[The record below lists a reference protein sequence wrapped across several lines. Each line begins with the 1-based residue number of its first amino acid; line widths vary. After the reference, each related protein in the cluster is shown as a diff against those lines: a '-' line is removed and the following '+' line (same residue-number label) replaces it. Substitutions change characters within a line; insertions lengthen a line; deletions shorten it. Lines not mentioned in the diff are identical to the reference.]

1 MRNFLTGFIER
12 HIGLTGDQLVRL
24 GRIVSIS
31 GALSGL
37 NVVSYAVGSSLFVD
51 RVGAS
56 GLPLS
61 YVLVG
66 LFSGP
71 IYVWFAKIADQQ
83 ARPLLT
89 RRVLVFSAL
98 LFVLLRLCLPLDS
111 TVVYYAIYVLVYFQW
126 TLQLDVVLP
135 SLISDYYTS
144 REYNLYAPWIVM
156 SQALGG
162 IIGGGLVSVL
172 AQPIGAETLLLMIS
186 PLALVIYWR
195 VQVLERH
202 EKTIDLDAPPK
213 TTAESS
219 KAAKSGNLNQQNQ
232 TDAQNQGQPAS
243 RLGRRAIFLRYPI
256 VRLLAVSVFLWVVLY
271 SLAEYQYFEIYS
283 LRFENHLDDLTSF
296 LGQFSAINSV
306 AQLVALYVLT
316 RKAIEQLGVRRLTVL
331 YPFTTLLC
339 FCGLSISPSFAVGIA
354 TNINSATIE
363 TTFNQPIH
371 TLFYHPIPTRIVGTV
386 RALCDGFSYSSGLLL
401 VGVLLLLSQTF
412 ELPRVG
418 IALFGVALSGLYLF
432 IRYRLSEE
440 YFKTLVANLGDD
452 ELDPD
457 DVRAGFA
464 SIPATRVRELLAQLQ
479 SGDDAQQRRILQFLP
494 YIKRPSR
501 AIAAIESLIPNAD
514 RSLRQAIVNCWRD
527 CGDRDSG
534 VPLYLRDTL
543 HSPDP
548 SLRAIALNAY
558 IVRQDPLSE
567 AEVMN
572 LIELGSSETETLSV
586 YQNLELETL
595 AHIAA
600 DLLPG
605 KSDALND
612 RCDHFW
618 QRLTSASSEE
628 ASTATA
634 TRLNIAIQAIRDTQN
649 QTLRSRL
656 EDVLRSTQDTDLL
669 RQIFSALAEFALD
682 RPRDEKL
689 ALAETA
695 MPYLGHPDTRV
706 RIGAIELLGAL
717 ALPEFW
723 EAVAQGLD
731 DFEFNV
737 RLKAASALS
746 GYGEYNLDDLEAF
759 YLKSPRPE
767 VTEVAIAAIAAINTY
782 QSQQVLDRY
791 LTPSFTQ
798 IDALLELMRSIP
810 GHIPEWKPAMLA
822 LHNYGYQIADRV
834 LLVVYHLGDTT
845 TQHTVKK
852 VRSLLLDDRARERA
866 NAIEA
871 LASMNTYKHYITPIL
886 KILEFSAPSQPT
898 DRPVSEDLALIERLA
913 QSSDAW
919 VAASAILIC
928 QEHGYELPATLGNSR
943 DRILRSILKSL
954 ETNKRELGQLRQTF
968 FLKTTQLFRR
978 LPLFEIWTVVK
989 ALRSQAL
996 AENEVLV
1003 QADAPGSGLYI
1014 LYRGVLQTQ
1023 AHPEA
1028 IEPFNEPSRL
1038 ESGAFFGGTT
1048 LMGGIDIPC
1057 PETIIANDPSEV
1069 LILTRE
1075 NFPTIN
1081 ELMPSLAFFVTQPC
1095 MEVEFYW

>member
-1 MRNFLTGFIER
+1 MRNFLTSFIER
-12 HIGLTGDQLVRL
+12 HIGLTGDRLVRL
-24 GRIVSIS
+24 GRIVSIA

-37 NVVSYAVGSSLFVD
+37 NVISYAVGSSLFVD

-89 RRVLVFSAL
+89 RRVLVCSAL
-98 LFVLLRLCLPLDS
+98 LFVVLRLCLPLDS
-111 TVVYYAIYVLVYFQW
+111 IAVYYAIYVLVYFQW

-202 EKTIDLDAPPK
+202 EKTIDLDALPK
-213 TTAESS
+213 ATAESVKTVKPGS
-219 KAAKSGNLNQQNQ
+219 LNQTETQKQ
-232 TDAQNQGQPAS
+232 RQPAS
-243 RLGRRAIFLRYPI
+243 RLGRRDIFRRYPI
-256 VRLLAVSVFLWVVLY
+256 VRLLAASVFLWIVLY

-283 LRFENHLDDLTSF
+283 LRFEDNLDDLTSF
-296 LGQFSAINSV
+296 LGQFSAVNSV

-316 RKAIEQLGVRRLTVL
+316 RRAIEQLGVRRLTVF

-339 FCGLSISPSFAVGIA
+339 FCGLSLSPSFAIGLA
-354 TNINSATIE
+354 THINSATIE

-386 RALCDGFSYSSGLLL
+386 RALCDGFSYSSGLLV
-401 VGVLLLLSQTF
+401 VGILLLLSQTF

-432 IRYRLSEE
+432 VRYRLSDE

-452 ELDPD
+452 ELDPE

-464 SIPATRVRELLAQLQ
+464 SIPATRVNELLAQLQ
-479 SGDDAQQRRILQFLP
+479 SGDDTQRRRILQFLP

-501 AIAAIESLIPNAD
+501 AVAVIESLIPHAD

-534 VPLYLRDTL
+534 VPRYLRDAL
-543 HSPDP
+543 HSLDP
-548 SLRAIALNAY
+548 SLRAVALNAY

-567 AEVMN
+567 AEVMSLIN
-572 LIELGSSETETLSV
+572 LGNPEVETLSV
-586 YQNLELETL
+586 YHNLELETL

-600 DLLPG
+600 DLLPN
-605 KSDALND
+605 KSEELSD
-612 RCDHFW
+612 RCDRFW
-618 QRLTSASSEE
+618 QRLTNASSDE

-649 QTLRSRL
+649 QILRSRL
-656 EDVLRSTQDTDLL
+656 EDVLRSTQNTDLL

-682 RPRDEKL
+682 RPRTEKL

-695 MPYLGHPDTRV
+695 IPYLGHPDTRV

-746 GYGEYNLDDLEAF
+746 AYGEYNLDDLEAF

-767 VTEVAIAAIAAINTY
+767 VTEVAIAAIAAINTH

-791 LTPSFTQ
+791 LTPSFAQ
-798 IDALLELMRSIP
+798 IDELLDLMRSIP
-810 GHIPEWKPAMLA
+810 GHAPEWQPAMLA

-834 LLVVYHLGDTT
+834 LLVVYNLGDTT

-871 LASMNTYKHYITPIL
+871 LASMNTYKSYITPIL

-898 DRPVSEDLALIERLA
+898 ERPVSADLYLLEQLA
-913 QSSDAW
+913 QASDSW
-919 VAASAILIC
+919 VAASAILVC
-928 QEHGYELPATLGNSR
+928 QEYGYELPAPLSNRS
-943 DRILRSILKSL
+943 DRIVRLTLKSL
-954 ETNKRELGQLRQTF
+954 ETNKRELEQLRQTF

-989 ALRSQAL
+989 ALRSRTL
-996 AENEVLV
+996 APQDILV
-1003 QADAPGSGLYI
+1003 QADTPGSGLYI

-1023 AHPEA
+1023 AQPEA
-1028 IEPFNEPSRL
+1028 IAPFNEPSSL
-1038 ESGAFFGGTT
+1038 KSGAFFGGTT
-1048 LMGGIDIPC
+1048 LMGGMDIPC
-1057 PETIIANDPSEV
+1057 PETIIASDPSEV
-1069 LILTRE
+1069 LILTRD

-1081 ELMPSLAFFVTQPC
+1081 ELIPSLAFFVTQPC
-1095 MEVEFYW
+1095 LDVEFYW